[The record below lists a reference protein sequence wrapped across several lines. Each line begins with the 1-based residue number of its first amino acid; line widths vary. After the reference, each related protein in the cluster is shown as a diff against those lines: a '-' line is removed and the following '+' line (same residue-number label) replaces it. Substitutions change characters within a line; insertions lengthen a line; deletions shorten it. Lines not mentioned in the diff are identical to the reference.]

1 MANNN
6 IPNDPRNV
14 LQPRLVPWL
23 LLLAM
28 LGVYTLTVNHWVTL
42 ANLLPVARVS
52 GFLWEPDLYN
62 PLLFLATYPFH
73 WLPAAKVP
81 LALNLFSA
89 LCAAATLGLLARSV
103 MILPHDRT
111 EAERVRERSD
121 FGFLTTGSAWFPPLL
136 AVAMLGL
143 QFGFWENATSFTG
156 ESLNIL
162 LFAFVIW
169 QLLEFRLDERF
180 GRLYLAT
187 LVYGAGMAD
196 NWALLAFLPVFLA
209 AIVWLRGLDFFNV
222 RFLARMALC
231 GLVGMMFFLLLPVLV
246 KLNPDFSMGFW
257 EMLKPALRLDWLV
270 MKAITNGEVRHNLI
284 LMSVTTL
291 LPVLVMSIRWS
302 SSFGDNSQMGK
313 ALVNYLFHG
322 VHAVIFTVCVWVMF
336 DSPFSPTQLSAGTP
350 ALSLYYL
357 AALAMGYYCGYY
369 LLVFGKKAVPTR
381 RNPKPLP
388 ALPKPVNFFTP
399 VIYWGTY
406 LVAILAVSTLVY
418 KNHKFIRSI
427 NDDTLLNY
435 AKLSVQTLP
444 AGGGILLSDTE
455 GMTSSQHTRTLLM
468 QAALA
473 RSGRD
478 KDFLVVDTASLSW
491 AQYHRFLHRKSPD
504 KWPEIEHKK
513 NFDGVTPFGIVRAL
527 MEVAKSNSICYLN
540 PSYGYYFEVF
550 YLEPQG
556 LTYQLKRLPEDT
568 LLPPPLTTNQLAAN
582 QDFWSGFLDNEQ
594 ARLQR
599 TPKPRDPN
607 AHPNNPFDWLLMH
620 LHEQS
625 DYNPNVELVENF
637 YSRALDYWGVEL
649 QRANKLPAAAEAF
662 NHALKFNPDNNTAAI
677 NLEFNRSLQTGNGAA
692 IDPARVTP
700 DQFGKYRDWNAM
712 INANGPFDEP
722 SFVFVN
728 SLVLAQGGY
737 LRQAIAPFERVRQ
750 IAPDN
755 LAVRLWLAQLYLM
768 NHLPDRALENLNDPL
783 NHPYRFG
790 LTEQNS
796 TELNFIAAAAHFQ
809 KNETPAGVNLIDLE
823 VSRHPQDV
831 NLLTTAVQA
840 YITRG
845 LYTNALHVIE
855 RHLQT
860 APDDAQWIFSKGF
873 AQLQSGDYAPA
884 IETFTRVLTIAT
896 NDPTTRFNRAL
907 AYLKT
912 DQLDLARADYNHLQA
927 GFTNSYQVAFGL
939 AEVAWRQR
947 NTNEAVRNYNIYLKF
962 APTNNPA
969 EIQTVHER
977 LGQLRGK

>member
-1 MANNN
+1 MATNTNQ
-6 IPNDPRNV
+6 NDPRNL

-28 LGVYTLTVNHWVTL
+28 FGVYALTLNHWVTL

-52 GFLWEPDLYN
+52 GFLWEPELFN
-62 PLLFLATYPFH
+62 PLLFLVTTPFH
-73 WLPAAKVP
+73 WLPAAKIP

-89 LCAAATLGLLARSV
+89 LCSAATLGLLARSV

-111 EAERVRERSD
+111 EMERGRERSD

-143 QFGFWENATSFTG
+143 QFGFWQNATSFTG
-156 ESLNIL
+156 ESFNIL
-162 LFAFVIW
+162 VFAFIIW

-180 GRLYLAT
+180 GRLYLT
-187 LVYGAGMAD
+187 TIVYGAGMAD
-196 NWALLAFLPVFLA
+196 NWALTAFLPVFLA
-209 AIVWLRGLDFFNV
+209 TIIWLRGFEFFNV
-222 RFLARMALC
+222 RFLTRMALS
-231 GLVGMMFFLLLPVLV
+231 GLAGMLLFLLLPTLV

-257 EMLKPALRLDWLV
+257 PMLKPALRLHWLV
-270 MKAITNGEVRHNLI
+270 MKAITHGDVRHNLI
-284 LMSVTTL
+284 IMSVTTL

-302 SSFGDNSQMGK
+302 ANFGDNSRIGT

-336 DSPFSPTQLSAGTP
+336 DSPFSPVQLSAGTP
-350 ALSLYYL
+350 ALTLYYL
-357 AALAMGYYCGYY
+357 SALAIGYYCGYY

-381 RNPKPLP
+381 RNPDPLP
-388 ALPKPVNFFTP
+388 ALPGQLNFFSP

-406 LVAILAVSTLVY
+406 LAAILAVSTLAY
-418 KNHKFIRSI
+418 KNYKFIRSF

-435 AKLSVQTLP
+435 AKLSSQNLP

-468 QAALA
+468 EAALA
-473 RSGRD
+473 RNGRA
-478 KDFLVVDTASLSW
+478 KDFLVVDTASLGW
-491 AQYHRFLHRKSPD
+491 AQYHRFLHHRSPD

-540 PSYGYYFEVF
+540 PSFGYYFEVF

-568 LLPPPLTTNQLAAN
+568 LLPPPLGTNQLTAN
-582 QDFWSGFLDNEQ
+582 QDFWSNFLNNEQ

-607 AHPNNPFDWLLMH
+607 AYPNNAFDWLLMH

-625 DYNPNVELVENF
+625 EYNPNVALVENF
-637 YSRALDYWGVEL
+637 YSRALDYWGVEQ
-649 QRANKLPAAAEAF
+649 QRAGKLTAAAESF
-662 NHALKFNPDNNTAAI
+662 NSALKINPDNATAGI
-677 NLEFNRSLQTGNGAA
+677 NLEFNQSLQTGSGAA
-692 IDPARVTP
+692 INPARVTP
-700 DQFGKYRDWNAM
+700 DQFGKYRDWNSM
-712 INANGPFDEP
+712 LNANGPFDDP
-722 SFVFVN
+722 SFVFVS
-728 SLVLAQGGY
+728 SLMLAQGGY

-750 IAPDN
+750 VAPDN
-755 LAVRLWLAQLYLM
+755 LSVRLWLAQLYLM

-790 LTEQNS
+790 LTENNS
-796 TELNFIAAAAHFQ
+796 VELNFIAAAAHFQ
-809 KNETPAGVNLIDLE
+809 KNETQKGVELIDLE
-823 VSRHPQDV
+823 VSRHSTDI

-845 LYTNALHVIE
+845 LYTNAIHVID
-855 RHLQT
+855 RHLELV
-860 APDDAQWIFSKGF
+860 PEDGQWIFSKGF
-873 AQLQSGDYAPA
+873 AQLQNNDYQPA
-884 IETFTRVLTIAT
+884 IASFTHVLTIAT

-912 DQLDLARADYNHLQA
+912 DQLDLARADYKHLQA

-947 NTNEAVRNYNIYLKF
+947 DTNETIRNYNIYLKF

-969 EIQTVHER
+969 EIKTVHER
-977 LGQLRGK
+977 LAQLRGK